1 MPCSLFRRSKWQHLR
16 ALCGS
21 LMQRAFFTWRRHWIN
36 HDLMGEALRRVL
48 SQRREKVDLH
58 QPFWAWLRYL
68 EDKLN
73 IRREAALVRKTSK
86 ILTNVLDVYGEPFL
100 SDFSIRAERAF
111 TLDHLIGLLK
121 SYQQHHSNLK
131 MSAKMQG
138 SAPPRVLTHGPVPY
152 SHYITT
158 IGKQGTS
165 KSLNTGLGLSPPSS
179 SPQHDVQRELE
190 FSTNTPL
197 DVLK

>member
-1 MPCSLFRRSKWQHLR
+1 
-16 ALCGS
+16 
-21 LMQRAFFTWRRHWIN
+21 MQRAFFTWRRHWIN

-86 ILTNVLDVYGEPFL
+86 ILTDVLDVYGEPFL
-100 SDFSIRAERAF
+100 SDFSVRAERAF

-121 SYQQHHSNLK
+121 RYQQHHSDLK